1 MSIDLWA
8 VIRTER
14 EALADDLEPLA
25 DEQWQTPSLCEGRSV
40 RDVVAHMAATAQ
52 MTPPTFFGKLAAS
65 GFSFTRMSA
74 KDIEALRGEKPA
86 DTLATFRSVI
96 GSVKHPPGPTD
107 SWLGETIVH
116 AEDVRRPLGISREY
130 PREAVVRLADFY
142 KGSNLLIGTKRRID
156 GLALRATDT
165 TWSHGT
171 GPEVSGL
178 MLSLLMAMTGRKVAI
193 DELSGDGTE
202 ILRSRP

>member
-1 MSIDLWA
+1 MPSDTWA
-8 VIRTER
+8 TISAERT
-14 EALADDLEPLA
+14 ALADDLEPLT

-40 RDVVAHMAATAQ
+40 RDVVAHMAATA
-52 MTPPTFFGKLAAS
+52 MITPPTFFAKLAGA
-65 GFSFTRMSA
+65 GFSFERMTA
-74 KDIEALRGEKPA
+74 KDIEALRGDKPA

-107 SWLGETIVH
+107 SWLGETIIH

-142 KGSNLLIGTKRRID
+142 KGSNLIVGTKRRID

-171 GPEVSGL
+171 GPEVSGPIL
-178 MLSLLMAMTGRKVAI
+178 PLLMAMTGRKVAI
-193 DELSGDGTE
+193 ADLSGDGTK
-202 ILRSRP
+202 ILRERA